1 MSLLSTLLQLRDE
14 AIILVADDALALI
27 DATASPALVTALVVA
42 AVVVA
47 ATSPTATSLIL
58 VVSSA
63 VLVITAVHVTSLI
76 RVRLLVAHVGELL
89 VRRFLS
95 VMRLGSDIL
104 TDLFLTIARDEFEH
118 HFDSEFLRFLELSS
132 QLQELGLVLD
142 ILASALLQVER
153 ELVFWWGFDLG
164 GGDGHGRER
173 GHVRVEAGDERRRS
187 EVHLRLGGL
196 LLLHGLVHGLLL
208 LLGLLALLL
217 LVVVVPAGIVVV
229 PVRLV
234 LGRHPLVIRIVLVV
248 GLLGRAVV
256 HGLLLEL
263 VLAAVVVLL
272 LVVHLLGLLVAAG
285 IVLMILMHGLLSG
298 STRHKIWLLHRRRT
312 IVLHLRDE
320 CGRLSA
326 ELLLLLLLLHLRLHG
341 LVLLLPVLVLVVASL
356 IVVMRML
363 LLLGLEVLLLLLRVV
378 VLVWVVRL
386 VLLLL
391 LHVELLRLRKTLLR
405 LWNESLRLRDVA
417 RSKRLAHVHLVYL
430 GHRRR

>member
-47 ATSPTATSLIL
+47 ATTPTATSLIL

-104 TDLFLTIARDEFEH
+104 TDLFLTIARDEIEH
-118 HFDSEFLRFLELSS
+118 HFDSEFLCFLELSS

-208 LLGLLALLL
+208 LGLLALLL
-217 LVVVVPAGIVVV
+217 LVVVVPAGIVVI

-263 VLAAVVVLL
+263 VLATVVVLL

-298 STRHKIWLLHRRRT
+298 STRHK
-312 IVLHLRDE
+312 
-320 CGRLSA
+320 S
-326 ELLLLLLLLHLRLHG
+326 
-341 LVLLLPVLVLVVASL
+341 
-356 IVVMRML
+356 
-363 LLLGLEVLLLLLRVV
+363 
-378 VLVWVVRL
+378 
-386 VLLLL
+386 
-391 LHVELLRLRKTLLR
+391 
-405 LWNESLRLRDVA
+405 
-417 RSKRLAHVHLVYL
+417 
-430 GHRRR
+430 

>member
-1 MSLLSTLLQLRDE
+1 LRLLSTLLQLRDE
-14 AIILVADDALALI
+14 AIILVADDALALV

-47 ATSPTATSLIL
+47 ATTPTATSLIL

-104 TDLFLTIARDEFEH
+104 TDLFLTIARDEIEH
-118 HFDSEFLRFLELSS
+118 HFDSEFLCFLELSS

-217 LVVVVPAGIVVV
+217 LVVVVPAGIVVI

-272 LVVHLLGLLVAAG
+272 LVVHLLGLLVATG

-326 ELLLLLLLLHLRLHG
+326 ELLLLLLLHLRLHG

-417 RSKRLAHVHLVYL
+417 RSKRLGHVHLVYL